1 MVGLVLAAPLFLAGA
16 KAHSVF
22 GVLEI
27 ALSQQEKPGFRLL
40 HRLPF
45 CAITFGH
52 VVIGL
57 TEHNL
62 EHLRAHEHEH
72 VRQYERWGLFF
83 FFAYPASSL
92 YQWMRGNNPYWDNHE
107 VGIYVDI
114 IDGTP
119 LFSSL
124 DKYDSDTGWPTFA
137 RPINSNNIF
146 RQVDTSGG
154 IIRTEIQ
161 SKRSNSH
168 LGHLFDDGPVKYNGV
183 RYCMNSAALRFIP
196 LSKMKSE

>member
-1 MVGLVLAAPLFLAGA
+1 MLNATKFLPRLVRYIWAAPCSVVGLVLAAPLLLAGA
-16 KAHSVF
+16 KTRSVC

-57 TEHNL
+57 TEQNL

-83 FFAYPASSL
+83 FLAYPASSF
-92 YQWMRGNNPYWDNHE
+92 YQWVRGNNPYWDNRFE
-107 VGIYVDI
+107 VQ
-114 IDGTP
+114 
-119 LFSSL
+119 
-124 DKYDSDTGWPTFA
+124 A
-137 RPINSNNIF
+137 R
-146 RQVDTSGG
+146 
-154 IIRTEIQ
+154 
-161 SKRSNSH
+161 
-168 LGHLFDDGPVKYNGV
+168 
-183 RYCMNSAALRFIP
+183 LRA
-196 LSKMKSE
+196 SEARKSI